1 VSGGVLVTIV
11 DHLSGRGLGG
21 HYDDYLAALEAA
33 LADDF
38 ELRTIAPFRDGVP
51 EPRGRPGIYRLEI
64 SDYRKAL
71 TTPGGAAASAAIV
84 HSAEFSDYVCCRLAA
99 STIRRSRRAPCLF
112 VLRRSPDPATLAG
125 PGGRF
130 GKRLVGLIAGM
141 IRGGQIVAVSDSQP
155 ALDAWLAL
163 APGRK
168 GALVAL
174 PPAPGAAGEG
184 ADAAGGEPPAT
195 RPTGGP
201 LVAVAGRMR
210 AEKGAAHYP
219 DVAAAALTALPGSRV
234 ALQVSQHDAASRV
247 AVVELR
253 RAYEGD
259 DRVVLLD
266 EHLTAGQYRA
276 LLREADI
283 VVLPYDA
290 ATYGTGTSG
299 VITDALSQGA
309 KVVVTPIEWARHV
322 YGDDDRVVWLE
333 DPGSGEAIAK
343 ALQDAASRDTG
354 PGTEDQTAAFADS
367 WRVAVRRVAGE
378 SATKPDLGPKS
389 GNQH

>member
-1 VSGGVLVTIV
+1 MVVTIV

-21 HYDDYLAALEAA
+21 HYDDYLAALESA
-33 LADDF
+33 LGGGEF
-38 ELRTIAPFRDGVP
+38 EVHTIAPFRDGTP
-51 EPRGRPGIYRLEI
+51 APGGRLGLYRLELR
-64 SDYRKAL
+64 DYRRAL
-71 TTPGGAAASAAIV
+71 RRPGGGDAGVAIV

-99 STIRRSRRAPCLF
+99 LTLRRSQRGACLF

-141 IRGGQIVAVSDSQP
+141 IRRGEIVAVSDSQP

-163 APGRK
+163 APGRS
-168 GALVAL
+168 GELVAL
-174 PPAPGAAGEG
+174 PPAPGE
-184 ADAAGGEPPAT
+184 ADESDEDEPPVTKPAT
-195 RPTGGP
+195 GP

-219 DVAAAALTALPGSRV
+219 AVAAAALSALPGCRV

-253 RAYEGD
+253 RAYKGD

-266 EHLTAGQYRA
+266 EHLSAGQYRS

-290 ATYGTGTSG
+290 PTYGTGTSG
-299 VITDALSQGA
+299 VITDALSQSA
-309 KVVVTPIEWARHV
+309 KVVVTPIEWARHA
-322 YGDDDRVVWLE
+322 YGNDPRVVWLD
-333 DPGSGEAIAK
+333 DPASGEAIAE
-343 ALQDAASRDTG
+343 ALQAAASRDIG
-354 PGTEDQTAAFADS
+354 PGTEDQMTAFTDS
-367 WRVAVRRVAGE
+367 WRFVVQRIADE
-378 SATKPDLGPKS
+378 SATRPGLGPKP
-389 GNQH
+389 GNES